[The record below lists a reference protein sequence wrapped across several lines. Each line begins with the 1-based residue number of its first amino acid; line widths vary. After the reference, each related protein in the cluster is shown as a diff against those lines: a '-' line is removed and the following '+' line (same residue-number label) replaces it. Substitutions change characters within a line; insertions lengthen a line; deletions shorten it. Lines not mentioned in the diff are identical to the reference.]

1 MINLTFDNVVR
12 YAQEGI
18 QERGGDYIYKGHKVL
33 TPGAP
38 RCKYVHEGQPDCF
51 VGLILHK
58 AGVELTEEM
67 NSLGPAAN
75 ALVMLKDNGVLA
87 YDYKTSHFLRFL
99 QSEQDAGI
107 TWGNAYE
114 HAFKRA
120 ESLDATE

>member
-1 MINLTFDNVVR
+1 MINLTFDDVAR

-18 QERGGDYIYKGHKVL
+18 QERGGDYIYKGHGPKQD
-33 TPGAP
+33 GP

-67 NSLGPAAN
+67 NSLGPAAT
-75 ALVMLKDNGVLA
+75 ALVTLKDNGVLA

-107 TWGNAYE
+107 TWGIAYE

-120 ESLDATE
+120 ESLNATE